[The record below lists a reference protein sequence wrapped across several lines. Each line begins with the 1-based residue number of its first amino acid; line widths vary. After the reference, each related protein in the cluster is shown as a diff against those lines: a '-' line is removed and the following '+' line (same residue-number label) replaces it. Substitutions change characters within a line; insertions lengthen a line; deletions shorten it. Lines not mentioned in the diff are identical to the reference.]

1 MRSQIFSEF
10 LLHHGFVIRPIDSV
24 YLGDEARADAIQ
36 EPAVMKVCGI
46 LCTDKLVSLQKDL

>member
-1 MRSQIFSEF
+1 MRSEVFSEF

-24 YLGDEARADAIQ
+24 YLGDETRADEVEEA
-36 EPAVMKVCGI
+36 EVMKVCGI